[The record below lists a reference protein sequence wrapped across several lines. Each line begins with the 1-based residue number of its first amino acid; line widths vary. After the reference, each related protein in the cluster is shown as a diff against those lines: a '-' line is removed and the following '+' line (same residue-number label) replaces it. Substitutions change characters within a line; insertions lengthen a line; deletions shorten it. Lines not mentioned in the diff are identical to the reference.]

1 MAFNK
6 FAFGAIA
13 MITFATIY
21 NIAAFIL
28 PMWSVN
34 KTVNSALSSEVAST
48 NFKAGLLGF
57 CVDSELTNS
66 SASTVLDHCFYYKF
80 GSSYDDL
87 SVLNNEVWSKY
98 SSDGVCKGYSNAG
111 DVSDAEQL
119 AYATVLA
126 TAAGMD
132 AEQFDKFLDK
142 SCGLLGT
149 ATMTFGGM
157 SMSNGVMAIISM
169 VGAITCCKGNKKFV
183 GGGFFLASV
192 ACLTAMLT
200 FVMWVMQSKPLGEED
215 DASFKAAF
223 FLMIISMLHY
233 PLAMFMFWKYLKQQQ
248 EAAAEKAVE
257 DDHMTYTSAETPKY
271 DEAMPISLV

>member
-142 SCGLLGT
+142 SC
-149 ATMTFGGM
+149 ACRMV
-157 SMSNGVMAIISM
+157 VMAIIAM

-192 ACLTAMLT
+192 ACFTAMLT

-257 DDHMTYTSAETPKY
+257 DDHMTYTGAETPVSG
-271 DEAMPISLV
+271 APASLV